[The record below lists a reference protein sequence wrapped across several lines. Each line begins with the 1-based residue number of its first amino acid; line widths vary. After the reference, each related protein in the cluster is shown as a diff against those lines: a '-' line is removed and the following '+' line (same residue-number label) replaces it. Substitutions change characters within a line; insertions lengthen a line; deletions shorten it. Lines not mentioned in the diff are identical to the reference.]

1 MKHQIDLNAIPKEKL
16 RFAQLDAKLSDTKFE
31 DKPIGYFHD
40 AWIRFRKNKASVA
53 ATVIIILI
61 VLFAFIV
68 PVFTRSHMGVMD
80 TYYAK
85 KGPRHTLLKESL
97 GIADGGVTGSY
108 SEVDFIRYVAIGV
121 GAEDKAGESVQSFK
135 ETFGTLYQ
143 PLNELISMEES
154 VNKISKKTT
163 VRFNAEF
170 DTYLQVGFIY
180 KTVTQKEYQNLLD
193 YQNASGLQ
201 ILYPLI
207 ENNQW
212 NPDPTDA
219 NYWYKC
225 DKKYNAV
232 TVNEKGKATKLT
244 YSDDLVL
251 EDNYMRDE
259 DGKVMYWTY
268 AGGGTY
274 DTAHYKIRILYY
286 NYYYYL
292 HEFFPNYIFGTDA
305 QGYDLAL
312 RMAQGI
318 QLSLL
323 VAVGVSVINMVI
335 GAIYGAIEGYYGG
348 AVDLILERISDVL
361 SYVPFII
368 VMTLFQMHLATKV
381 GPIVSLLLGYVS
393 IGWIGMAYRVRTQF
407 YRFKNQEYVLAA
419 HTLGANDW
427 RIIWKHIF
435 PNAIGTIITSS
446 ALTIPGVINSESML
460 SYLGIVKLGTASTT
474 SLGTLLADASS
485 IWTSY
490 PHLMIFPAMVLSLL
504 MICFNLFGNGLR
516 DAFNPS
522 LRGVDD

>member
-40 AWIRFRKNKASVA
+40 AWIRFRKNKASVV

-61 VLFAFIV
+61 VLFAFVV
-68 PVFTRSHMGVMD
+68 PVFTRNHMGVMD

-85 KGPRHTLLKESL
+85 KGPRHTFLKESL

-108 SEVDFIRYVAIGV
+108 SEVDFIRNVGIGV
-121 GAEDKAGESVQSFK
+121 GAEDTDGKSVKSFK

-154 VNKISKKTT
+154 VNKISKKSTI
-163 VRFNAEF
+163 RFNAEF
-170 DTYLQVGFIY
+170 DCYLQVGFIY
-180 KTVTQKEYQNLLD
+180 KSVTQKEYQNILD
-193 YQNASGLQ
+193 YQNATGLQ
-201 ILYPLI
+201 ILYPLV
-207 ENNQW
+207 ENNEW
-212 NPDPTDA
+212 NPDATDA

-225 DKKYNAV
+225 DKKYNPV

-244 YSDDLVL
+244 YSEDLVL
-251 EDNYMRDE
+251 EDNYMRDDNGE
-259 DGKVMYWTY
+259 VMYWQY
-268 AGGGTY
+268 AGGGTF

-292 HEFFPNYIFGTDA
+292 HDFFPNYIFGTDA

-348 AVDLILERISDVL
+348 AVDLILERISDIL

-368 VMTLFQMHLATKV
+368 VMTLFQMHLAAKV

-407 YRFKNQEYVLAA
+407 YRFKTQEYVLAA
-419 HTLGANDW
+419 HTL
-427 RIIWKHIF
+427 
-435 PNAIGTIITSS
+435 
-446 ALTIPGVINSESML
+446 
-460 SYLGIVKLGTASTT
+460 
-474 SLGTLLADASS
+474 
-485 IWTSY
+485 
-490 PHLMIFPAMVLSLL
+490 
-504 MICFNLFGNGLR
+504 
-516 DAFNPS
+516 
-522 LRGVDD
+522 